1 MSRPSARVG
10 VLGRW
15 EERINP
21 APGGVLVIRE
31 GNILGTGIID
41 DTPTVGA
48 LVPDDEE
55 CNICYW
61 FGICEAPEP
70 HVCLAGQFDFCEFE
84 PLSIYCHGVLPNRP
98 IKIIE
103 VNQSAVYCPGILPDR
118 PILVYCSLSNSQLT
132 SFRPVDIGDTD
143 LIDNLPP
150 TTTSLPG
157 ATAVKLNQWVR
168 SSFTTGSH
176 SYGYTLNSVTL
187 RFAQITSATPPD
199 QLIVEIY
206 KDNAGAL
213 GDLITSFTNPG
224 SISFISN
231 YIFTLTTPQ
240 TLAANTTFWLVA
252 RVSSGSEEYS
262 WLRTDSTAQTGVAG
276 WSIGDTSLF
285 SDDQGFSWN
294 IINEFNAFQFKVTGA

>member
-1 MSRPSARVG
+1 LNWTAIHSFTS
-10 VLGRW
+10 
-15 EERINP
+15 
-21 APGGVLVIRE
+21 
-31 GNILGTGIID
+31 
-41 DTPTVGA
+41 GA
-48 LVPDDEE
+48 
-55 CNICYW
+55 Y
-61 FGICEAPEP
+61 
-70 HVCLAGQFDFCEFE
+70 AGQ
-84 PLSIYCHGVLPNRP
+84 
-98 IKIIE
+98 
-103 VNQSAVYCPGILPDR
+103 
-118 PILVYCSLSNSQLT
+118 
-132 SFRPVDIGDTD
+132 D
-143 LIDNLPP
+143 LISPELQASGTPSRYIRFRRTSGGSSTWWQQALGEIELYGFLYQVINLVSNLPP

-157 ATAVKLNQWVR
+157 ATAVRTNSWLR

-294 IINEFNAFQFKVTGA
+294 IINEFNAFQFSVDGQD

>member
-1 MSRPSARVG
+1 MTKNQQILAKM
-10 VLGRW
+10 
-15 EERINP
+15 
-21 APGGVLVIRE
+21 GGGSL
-31 GNILGTGIID
+31 
-41 DTPTVGA
+41 A
-48 LVPDDEE
+48 L
-55 CNICYW
+55 
-61 FGICEAPEP
+61 
-70 HVCLAGQFDFCEFE
+70 L
-84 PLSIYCHGVLPNRP
+84 L
-98 IKIIE
+98 
-103 VNQSAVYCPGILPDR
+103 
-118 PILVYCSLSNSQLT
+118 SLSLGQQASAATLV
-132 SFRPVDIGDTD
+132 S
-143 LIDNLPP
+143 NLPP

-168 SSFTTGSH
+168 SSFTTGSV

-294 IINEFNAFQFKVTGA
+294 IINEFNAFQFSVDGTVNTSPPPPTNIPEPGSVVALLGLGGLGLASRLKKLSTRA

>member
-1 MSRPSARVG
+1 MTKNQQLLAKM
-10 VLGRW
+10 
-15 EERINP
+15 
-21 APGGVLVIRE
+21 GGGSL
-31 GNILGTGIID
+31 
-41 DTPTVGA
+41 A
-48 LVPDDEE
+48 L
-55 CNICYW
+55 
-61 FGICEAPEP
+61 F
-70 HVCLAGQFDFCEFE
+70 L
-84 PLSIYCHGVLPNRP
+84 
-98 IKIIE
+98 
-103 VNQSAVYCPGILPDR
+103 
-118 PILVYCSLSNSQLT
+118 SLSLGQQASATTLV
-132 SFRPVDIGDTD
+132 S
-143 LIDNLPP
+143 NLPT
-150 TTTSLPG
+150 TTTSLPDG
-157 ATAVKLNQWVR
+157 GTVSSNIWGG
-168 SSFTTGSH
+168 SSFTTGSG

-294 IINEFNAFQFKVTGA
+294 IINEFNAFQFSVDGTVNTSPPPPTNIPEPGSVVALLGLGGLGLASRLKKLSTRA